1 MNIAVSRICACL
13 WLFSFAAT
21 HSLPVAAQAD
31 ADAVATA
38 IAAELD
44 AVMTSDAAT
53 IHGARTAMVDRLREF
68 YSRREFRPAWTR
80 AESQKQLLKAL
91 VDTYADGLDPADYH
105 LALLQSLATQ
115 VGAPGATDVLKAQYD
130 VLLTDSLL
138 RASYHLAF
146 GKVDPESFD
155 AQWNYGRTLP
165 AVDLPQAIDQAIAS
179 DLVYERLAALK
190 PTHRLYEGLKEQLA
204 RYRIIESEGGWSALP
219 AGSVLKPG
227 DSDARVPALRARLLR
242 SGDLPEGAASD
253 SLLYDASLA
262 AGVKQ
267 YQTRLGLV
275 PDAAVG
281 AATVAQLNVPVAER
295 ITQLRVNLDRGRVL
309 LHDLPEQFVVV
320 NIAGY
325 AVYLI
330 RGQQV
335 TWSGRAQVG
344 RTYRR
349 TPIFRSDITYLVLNP
364 TWTVPPGIIAADIL
378 PAARQDPRAIARK
391 GLRVLDAN
399 GRDVDP
405 ESIDWSRF
413 RSGHIPYTLR
423 QDPGP
428 NNALGRVKFMFPN
441 PYQVYL
447 HDTPSQ
453 SLFERAD
460 RAFSSGCVRV
470 ERALELAELL
480 LNDPQSWSPEAIAR
494 TVASGQLRNVTLR
507 AKIPVLLVYW
517 TAWVDPQGS
526 VNFRS
531 DIYGQDA
538 AWAQG
543 LNAPFKLRA
552 RKLFAE
558 AATGPRSS
566 VQGQRR

>member
-1 MNIAVSRICACL
+1 MNIAAARICACACL
-13 WLFSFAAT
+13 VSLAAAQ
-21 HSLPVAAQAD
+21 SPVAAQAD
-31 ADAVATA
+31 TEAVATA

-53 IHGARTAMVDRLREF
+53 IHGVRTAMIDRLREF

-80 AESQKQLLKAL
+80 AESQRQLLKAL
-91 VDTYADGLDPADYH
+91 ADTYADGLDPADYH
-105 LALLQSLATQ
+105 FALLQSLATQ
-115 VGAPGATDVLKAQYD
+115 ARSAGATDALQAQYD

-179 DLVYERLAALK
+179 NVVYERLAALK
-190 PTHRLYEGLKEQLA
+190 PAHRLYEGLKEQLA
-204 RYRIIESEGGWSALP
+204 RYRTIESEGGWLTLAG
-219 AGSVLKPG
+219 GSVLKPG
-227 DSDARVPALRARLLR
+227 DSDARVPALRVRLLR
-242 SGDLPEGAASD
+242 SGDLPPAAASD

-262 AGVKQ
+262 AAVKQ

-295 ITQLRVNLDRGRVL
+295 IAQLRVNLDRGRVL

-330 RGQQV
+330 KGQQV
-335 TWSGRAQVG
+335 AWSARAQVG

-349 TPIFRSDITYLVLNP
+349 TPIFRSDISYLVFNP

-391 GLRVLDAN
+391 GLRVLDGN
-399 GRDVDP
+399 GRDIDP
-405 ESIDWSRF
+405 AAIDWSRF

-494 TVASGQLRNVTLR
+494 TMASGQLRNVTLHG
-507 AKIPVLLVYW
+507 KVPVLLVYW

-531 DIYGQDA
+531 DLYGQDA
-538 AWAQG
+538 AWARG

-552 RKLFAE
+552 RKLFA
-558 AATGPRSS
+558 AATTSSRSAA
-566 VQGQRR
+566 QGQRR

>member
-1 MNIAVSRICACL
+1 MNIAVARICACL
-13 WLFSFAAT
+13 WLASLAT
-21 HSLPVAAQAD
+21 AYSVAAQAA

-44 AVMTSDAAT
+44 ALMNPEVTT
-53 IHGARTAMVDRLREF
+53 IHGARIAMTDRLHEV
-68 YSRREFRPAWTR
+68 YSRREFRPVWTVD
-80 AESQKQLLKAL
+80 ESQRQLLKAL
-91 VDTYADGLDPADYH
+91 ADTYDDGLDPADYH
-105 LALLQSLATQ
+105 LALLQSLAAQ
-115 VGAPGATDVLKAQYD
+115 VNAPGATDTLRAQYD
-130 VLLTDSLL
+130 ILLTESLL

-165 AVDLPQAIDQAIAS
+165 AVDLPQAVEEAIAS
-179 DLVYERLAALK
+179 NTVYERLAALK
-190 PTHRLYEGLKEQLA
+190 PRHRLYESLKEELA
-204 RYRIIESEGGWSALP
+204 RYRIIEGEGGWSALP
-219 AGSVLKPG
+219 AGSALKPG
-227 DSDARVPALRARLLR
+227 DSDARVPALRVRLLR
-242 SGDLPEGAASD
+242 GGDLPAAAASN
-253 SLLYDASLA
+253 SLLYDAPLA
-262 AGVKQ
+262 AAVKQ

-281 AATVAQLNVPVAER
+281 AATVAQLNVPIAER

-325 AVYLI
+325 AVYLV

-335 TWSGRAQVG
+335 VWSARAQVG
-344 RTYRR
+344 RSYRR
-349 TPIFRSDITYLVLNP
+349 TPIFRSDISYLVFNP

-378 PAARQDPRAIARK
+378 PAARQDPAAIARK
-391 GLRVLDAN
+391 GLRVLDTN
-399 GRDVDP
+399 GREVDP
-405 ESIDWSRF
+405 VSIDWSRF

-428 NNALGRVKFMFPN
+428 ANALGRVKFMFPN
-441 PYQVYL
+441 QYQVYL

-453 SLFERAD
+453 SLFERPD

-470 ERALELAELL
+470 ERALEFAERV
-480 LNDPQSWSPEAIAR
+480 LNDPQTWNQETIAR
-494 TVASGQLRNVTLR
+494 AVASGQLRNVTLR
-507 AKIPVLLVYW
+507 SKIPVLLVYW
-517 TAWVDPQGS
+517 TAWADAQGPI
-526 VNFRS
+526 NFRS

-558 AATGPRSS
+558 AS
-566 VQGQRR
+566 VPGQRR